1 MGLKAESKTF
11 CRSNHVSH
19 FSKISIYINIPASE
33 SDYPMMKSGAKSPFS
48 DRTGI
53 KGENIVSSNNWNET
67 LDRFQNQILQDIG
80 KKTTEPLI
88 YKWRAVFPL
97 FFILF
102 SNLEKNIFFI
112 IYRLSMVMLI
122 ELQLLFYRIYG
133 LVYKI
138 TV

>member
-97 FFILF
+97 LF
-102 SNLEKNIFFI
+102 YFLIWKK
-112 IYRLSMVMLI
+112 IYF
-122 ELQLLFYRIYG
+122 LLFIDWAWLCWLNFNYYFT
-133 LVYKI
+133 VYM
-138 TV
+138 V